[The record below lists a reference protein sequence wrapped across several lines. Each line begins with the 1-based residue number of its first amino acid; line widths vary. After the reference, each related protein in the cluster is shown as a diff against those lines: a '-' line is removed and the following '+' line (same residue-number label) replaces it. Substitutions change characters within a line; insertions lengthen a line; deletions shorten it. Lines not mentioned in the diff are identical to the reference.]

1 MRFGKKFGKKILNN
15 KKIKRG
21 KYMKDNP
28 YKNEISPKMKIF
40 IIILSLFIIGIII
53 GQIISNIG
61 IILLKQTAEGLGI
74 DISSDLVKR
83 LINSYIWLITIICI
97 DAILLISLLW
107 IYFHTYRKTKS
118 SFILGLNFFI
128 GILLIKSIL
137 SIAYL
142 FSLYNNSIRQLPT
155 VLTSLGNSGFGILG
169 FFLNIFEIISISI
182 LLYLSME

>member
-1 MRFGKKFGKKILNN
+1 
-15 KKIKRG
+15 
-21 KYMKDNP
+21 MKDNP
-28 YKNEISPKMKIF
+28 YKNKINPKMKIF

-53 GQIISNIG
+53 SQIISNIG
-61 IILLKQTAEGLGI
+61 IILFKQTAEDLNI
-74 DISSDLVKR
+74 DIDTAAVKR
-83 LINSYIWLITIICI
+83 LINIYTWLVTIICI

-107 IYFHTYRKTKS
+107 IYFRTYRKTKS

-142 FSLYNNSIRQLPT
+142 FSFFNNSIRQLPT
-155 VLTSLGNSGFGILG
+155 VLTTLGTSGFGFLG
-169 FFLNIFEIISISI
+169 FFLNIFEIIAISI